1 LKVEAA
7 IFLSL
12 LFLSVYRSHGSLKR
26 GKWLVYFEANGFST
40 RRKKETNRM
49 ANIGLA
55 FVTPAPL
62 TKPENVVNFAKKCET
77 MGLHSLWTI
86 DRIAYDNLEPL
97 TVLAAAAAAT
107 ERIRLGTS
115 VLLPALRHPAL
126 LAKIVATLDFI
137 SNGRLTLG
145 VGYGSRE
152 SDFTA
157 VEVPYEGRGS
167 RAVECVQLMKRLWTE
182 ENVTHRGRFYNV
194 QNLTIGPRPIQS
206 SIPIWS
212 GGSAEVALKRAGTW
226 ADGFICGSSAIPE
239 FSATW
244 ERVAHYARA
253 AGRNP
258 NAIEKAG
265 LTFMAINDDTAL
277 AVKTL
282 EDYVMRYYGRI
293 RADVAS
299 TSLVG
304 PPVAVAERIKAF
316 FSRGLDTLIIGTAD
330 PDPKQ
335 LDLFAEKV
343 LPLTK

>member
-1 LKVEAA
+1 
-7 IFLSL
+7 
-12 LFLSVYRSHGSLKR
+12 
-26 GKWLVYFEANGFST
+26 
-40 RRKKETNRM
+40 M

-55 FVTPAPL
+55 FVSPAPL
-62 TKPENVVNFAKKCET
+62 TKPENVVNFAKKCEA
-77 MGLHSLWTI
+77 MGLHSMWTI

-97 TVLAAAAAAT
+97 TILAAAAGAT
-107 ERIRLGTS
+107 QSIKLGTS

-137 SNGRLTLG
+137 SNGRVTLG
-145 VGYGSRE
+145 VGYGSRQ
-152 SDFTA
+152 SDFSA

-167 RAVECVQLMKRLWTE
+167 RAAECVQLMKRLWAE
-182 ENVTHRGRFYNV
+182 ENVTHKGRFFNV
-194 QNLTIGPRPIQS
+194 QNLTLGPRPVQS

-239 FSATW
+239 FSTTW
-244 ERVAHYARA
+244 EKVAHYARA

-258 NAIEKAG
+258 NQIEKAG
-265 LTFMAINDDTAL
+265 LTFMAINDDTAK

-282 EDYVMRYYGRI
+282 EGYVMRYYGRL

-304 PPVAVAERIKAF
+304 PAEAVAERIQAF

-335 LDLFAEKV
+335 LDLFAAKV
-343 LPLTK
+343 LPLVK